1 MKNSWISAIQSTF
14 FPSDTK
20 LRIRFKRKIM
30 FRETIVSLK
39 PFTLVFCIP
48 FPTRWTLV
56 IAFIGLLVAI
66 NNITSFFLPL
76 SVKGMLVYRSLKN
89 SPLLLI
95 CQTNLWIQSVSGMD
109 GAWGMLSE
117 STNSSDLDKHTVII
131 GCTNFMAASGNSLRV
146 WTTIWPDFTFWKMTF
161 LTVPPM
167 SSIGNLPWCLLL

>member
-66 NNITSFFLPL
+66 NNITSF
-76 SVKGMLVYRSLKN
+76 VLKN

-117 STNSSDLDKHTVII
+117 STNSSDLDKYTVII
-131 GCTNFMAASGNSLRV
+131 GCTNFMAASGNSLGV